1 MKTIFDHTVPQIKF
15 EKFMQ
20 KIQTKVMIFGL
31 AFFALI
37 ILRLIFN
44 F

>member
-1 MKTIFDHTVPQIKF
+1 MKSIFDHTVPQIKF

-20 KIQTKVMIFGL
+20 KIQSKVMIFGL
-31 AFFALI
+31 VFFAFI
-37 ILRLIFN
+37 ALRLIFN